1 MEIRRLP
8 WVAACALL
16 VALAACVRSG
26 EAVEEDIAPDDREPI
41 RLEVL
46 NNNWSDVTVF
56 VLREGSR
63 DRLGVATAATTT
75 VLRIPRHLLGQL
87 RVVQLIADPIGS
99 SNGIVSDAILVKPG
113 MQVTWR
119 LESDLSRSSVMVY

>member
-1 MEIRRLP
+1 MQLRRVP
-8 WVAACALL
+8 TVACALVL
-16 VALAACVRSG
+16 ALSACVRSG
-26 EAVEEDIAPDDREPI
+26 STAEEDLAPDDREPI

-56 VLREGSR
+56 VQREGSR
-63 DRLGVATAATTT
+63 DRVGVATAATTT
-75 VLRIPRHLLGQL
+75 VLSIPRHLLGQL

-99 SNGIVSDAILVKPG
+99 ANGITSEAILLKPG

-119 LESDLSRSSVMVY
+119 LESDLRRSSVMVY